1 MDATISSLLEDKRN
15 LEEKLC
21 ITNEIVKKLEADVKA
36 KGNNSNLSFES
47 NASSTSPSARKSQD
61 RELPQP
67 RVIYK
72 TNSILPQKLYRNFV
86 IFRNLLMLSLRYDA
100 IGGLAHTT
108 SGDVSRIGTI
118 HDMCPA

>member
-1 MDATISSLLEDKRN
+1 MFSIHLQKTNKEYFDASRERLDATISSLLEDKRN

-21 ITNEIVKKLEADVKA
+21 VTNEIVKKLEADLRA

-47 NASSTSPSARKSQD
+47 NASSTSPSSRKSLD

-72 TNSILPQKLYRNFV
+72 TNSTTLP
-86 IFRNLLMLSLRYDA
+86 
-100 IGGLAHTT
+100 
-108 SGDVSRIGTI
+108 
-118 HDMCPA
+118 